1 MGRRAL
7 LDPVSA
13 KLLLLMLLPLSCGQQ
28 NDATTTPIV
37 VDGPRYSS
45 VRCIDELLDCQ
56 AVKGIEDILEDFTHY
71 NKMERP
77 TNQGE
82 PTVVNISM
90 TVKNI
95 ASIDVTN
102 MDYKMTIFLVRQWR
116 DSRLKLRKEAQL
128 REDHIDMPDE
138 AVSLLWRPSVFFD
151 NEKDS
156 VVHSVTAPNSMLK
169 IYNDSRVLFS
179 MRITLTL
186 SCPMNIEKFPW
197 DIQTCPLTITSASY
211 TANEMLLQWDNKERS
226 IIHKDI
232 TNLQFELEN
241 IILSDNCTNSEIM
254 GNFSCLHAGFKLRRT
269 ISSSDKQMLTSSFLI
284 SFLSCFTFLIPIE
297 NAGARV
303 SIGVATTI
311 SMVTQC
317 ASTHANMPKVPYMT
331 SMDCWFNISLLF
343 IIIIFIVSIMQICL
357 CGSKKDNFTQRVGTP
372 ATTSTQSRQ
381 TQDGQG
387 TSSQSAS
394 AATSDSGDD
403 ISTSSGV
410 AQPEQREPAD
420 TPGSGENNEQVPLI
434 PRQRQSGQGTSS
446 QMASATT
453 LDLREDRPTSPGR
466 ASLGQRTSSQS
477 ASAATLDSGEDR
489 PTSTGRASPD
499 SNAGKQSPIVKMKKC
514 ILILC
519 NEHEMRIGVVCFGI
533 SLGFIVALFV
543 VHMRYHKCL
552 DISLI

>member
-1 MGRRAL
+1 MGRRDL
-7 LDPVSA
+7 LDPVST

-37 VDGPRYSS
+37 IDGPRYSN
-45 VRCIDELLDCQ
+45 VRFIDELLECQ

-82 PTVVNISM
+82 PTVVNVSM

-186 SCPMNIEKFPW
+186 SCPMDIKDYPW
-197 DIQTCPLTITSASY
+197 DSQTCPLAITSASY
-211 TANEMLLQWDNKERS
+211 TANEMFLQWDNKERS

-232 TNLQFELEN
+232 KNLQFELEN
-241 IILSDNCTNSEIM
+241 IIMSDNCTTSEIM
-254 GNFSCLHAGFKLRRT
+254 GNFSCLHADFKLLRT
-269 ISSSDKQMLTSSFLI
+269 ISSSEKQMLFTSSLI
-284 SFLSCFTFLIPIE
+284 SLLSCFTFLIPIDK
-297 NAGARV
+297 APARV

-311 SMVTQC
+311 SMATQC
-317 ASTHANMPKVPYMT
+317 TSAHANMPKVPYMT
-331 SMDCWFNISLLF
+331 SMDFWLNLCFGF
-343 IIIIFIVSIMQICL
+343 IIIIFIVSILQICC
-357 CGSKKDNFTQRVGTP
+357 CGSKKYNLTQREVGTQ
-372 ATTSTQSRQ
+372 TTTPPQSPP

-387 TSSQSAS
+387 TSSQPAS
-394 AATSDSGDD
+394 ATASDSGDD
-403 ISTSSGV
+403 RSTSTGRV
-410 AQPEQREPAD
+410 QPEQREPAD
-420 TPGSGENNEQVPLI
+420 TPGPGGINERTHLLPK
-434 PRQRQSGQGTSS
+434 PRQSFCCQKKRGKPYSYIQLLVQLSVQKRQRRKFPQGIHEEKSRARRDVRGCREGLGPSS
-446 QMASATT
+446 LSSHRRCLHVVAVCSDIRSSRRHYLRTTWSSAT
-453 LDLREDRPTSPGR
+453 LH
-466 ASLGQRTSSQS
+466 AI
-477 ASAATLDSGEDR
+477 
-489 PTSTGRASPD
+489 
-499 SNAGKQSPIVKMKKC
+499 K
-514 ILILC
+514 
-519 NEHEMRIGVVCFGI
+519 
-533 SLGFIVALFV
+533 
-543 VHMRYHKCL
+543 
-552 DISLI
+552 